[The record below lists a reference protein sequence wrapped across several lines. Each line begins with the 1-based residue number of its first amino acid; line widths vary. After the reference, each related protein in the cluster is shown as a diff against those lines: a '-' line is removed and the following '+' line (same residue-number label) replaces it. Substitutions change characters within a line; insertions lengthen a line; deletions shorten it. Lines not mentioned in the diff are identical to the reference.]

1 MSRLLHCRHNY
12 SSLLHHYSCAI
23 CIWLRLAASIK
34 RMTRSHLP
42 HSTCAERAQLSKT
55 TNVRTSPHAGE
66 GHKAAKTRIKEAK
79 VSNVAKVVG
88 VSKLKTKYEV
98 RTQWSGGLLRGGA

>member
-1 MSRLLHCRHNY
+1 M
-12 SSLLHHYSCAI
+12 
-23 CIWLRLAASIK
+23 
-34 RMTRSHLP
+34 
-42 HSTCAERAQLSKT
+42 
-55 TNVRTSPHAGE
+55 RTWPCAGE

-98 RTQWSGGLLRGGA
+98 RNTLTHHCLRNKAVLLACRRWMRLLCC